1 MTMWQ
6 VFPDHQKR
14 YFEDAFSNNQLF
26 WCLVSPDSKDA
37 LTAICQKLTFLL
49 DISLN
54 HCLFFTD
61 NLWWFEFKWSENL
74 AQGCWPNF
82 LGLTTKALITRFSM
96 RKWTAYFTKP
106 PTLNKGEIKIR
117 KTYSYDTVYTYYVSL
132 QQGFWKI
139 EVCWA
144 IVLWQY
150 QYYLKYQYLV
160 L

>member
-1 MTMWQ
+1 MLEYFIGTTISCGLYNISKIMTMWQ

-26 WCLVSPDSKDA
+26 WCLVSKDSKDA
-37 LTAICQKLTFLL
+37 LTAICQKLAFLL

-82 LGLTTKALITRFSM
+82 LGLTTKPSLPAFPWENEQHILQSHPLLT
-96 RKWTAYFTKP
+96 
-106 PTLNKGEIKIR
+106 GEK
-117 KTYSYDTVYTYYVSL
+117 
-132 QQGFWKI
+132 
-139 EVCWA
+139 
-144 IVLWQY
+144 
-150 QYYLKYQYLV
+150 
-160 L
+160 